1 MDCQYKYEH
10 ILGDDEKSRILKLVL
25 RGTKPSLIADWYGL
39 TKQFIK
45 VKFEKEINA
54 KGIDI
59 GSKQIPYYT
68 DEMMYGNNT
77 HKYKYE
83 ELSSAEIRAYQKY
96 NEKKS
101 KL

>member
-1 MDCQYKYEH
+1 MTCEYKYQH
-10 ILGDDEKSRILKLVL
+10 ILEDEEKTQILKLVL
-25 RGTKPSLIADWYGL
+25 RGTKPELIAEWHGL

-68 DEMMYGNNT
+68 DEMKYGSNT

-96 NEKKS
+96 KEKKS

>member
-1 MDCQYKYEH
+1 MTCEYKYQH
-10 ILGDDEKSRILKLVL
+10 ILEEEDRNQILKLVL
-25 RGTKPSLIADWYGL
+25 RGTKPELIAEWHGL

-45 VKFEKEINA
+45 VKFENEINA

-77 HKYKYE
+77 HKYTIE
-83 ELSSAEIRAYQKY
+83 DLNSNELKAY
-96 NEKKS
+96 NEYEQKTN